1 MPMIAVIPKN
11 SIYYILYLVAPT
23 RRKSM
28 AVKDI
33 MDALRSESLEDIGLK
48 ENLAQLV
55 KDIKL
60 VGSELDV
67 LLYLPKSGLESV
79 LRSKVESA
87 LSDIPDVEKVNV
99 KFASAPPQQAQ
110 PQGTP
115 QMPAGQPAF
124 TKRKVPG
131 VKHLI
136 AVGSG
141 KGGVGKST
149 VSVNLALALAKLG
162 YKVGLLDADI
172 YGPSVPTLLGLKG
185 ERATVNERNKI
196 LPVEKFGI
204 KVLSIGFMLPS
215 EDTPVIWRGPMLMKA
230 LTQFLFDVEWGELDY
245 LILDL
250 PPGTGDVQLTL
261 AQNVAISGAVVVT
274 TPQDVALADVKKA
287 TSMFK
292 EVQIPVLG
300 VVENMAYFVCP
311 ETQNKYYIFGKGKT
325 AAFASSYGLKILG
338 SIPIDPEVAEK
349 SDEGEP
355 VVVSNPD
362 SEVGRA
368 FFGIAK
374 IVAQEL
380 G

>member
-1 MPMIAVIPKN
+1 
-11 SIYYILYLVAPT
+11 
-23 RRKSM
+23 M

-33 MDALRSESLEDIGLK
+33 MDALRGESLEDLGLK

-60 VGSELDV
+60 IGQELDV
-67 LLYLPKSGLESV
+67 LLYLPKPGLEDV
-79 LRSKVESA
+79 LRAKVEQA
-87 LSDIPDVEKVNV
+87 LSEVPDVKRLNV
-99 KFASAPPQQAQ
+99 RFAQAPPQQK
-110 PQGTP
+110 PQIP
-115 QMPAGQPAF
+115 VGQPAF

-131 VKHLI
+131 IKHLV

-149 VSVNLALALAKLG
+149 VAANLALALAKIG
-162 YKVGLLDADI
+162 YRVGLLDADI
-172 YGPSVPTLLGLKG
+172 YGPSIPTLLGLKG

-196 LPVEKFGI
+196 VPVEKFGI

-230 LTQFLFDVEWGELDY
+230 LTQFLFDVEWGELDF

-261 AQNVAISGAVVVT
+261 AQNVEMSGAVVVT

-287 TSMFK
+287 TSMFR

-300 VVENMAYFVCP
+300 VIENMAYFICP
-311 ETQNKYYIFGKGKT
+311 SDRKKYYIFGKGRV
-325 AAFASSYGLKILG
+325 AEFASAYGLKILG
-338 SIPIDPEVAEK
+338 SIPIDPEVSER
-349 SDEGEP
+349 SDKGEP
-355 VVVSNPD
+355 IVVGSPD
-362 SEVGRA
+362 SEVARA
-368 FFGIAK
+368 FVGIAK
-374 IVAQEL
+374 VLAQEL

>member
-1 MPMIAVIPKN
+1 
-11 SIYYILYLVAPT
+11 
-23 RRKSM
+23 M

-33 MDALRSESLEDIGLK
+33 MDALRSETLQDLGLS

-60 VGSELDV
+60 IGTELDV
-67 LLYLPKSGLESV
+67 LLYLPKAGLEDV
-79 LRSKVESA
+79 LRAKVEKA
-87 LSDIPDVEKVNV
+87 VAGLPDVDRVKVR
-99 KFASAPPQQAQ
+99 FAQGSPQQSK
-110 PQGTP
+110 PQQGP
-115 QMPAGQPAF
+115 QIPVGQPAF
-124 TKRKVPG
+124 AKRKVPG
-131 VKHLI
+131 VRHLI

-149 VSVNLALALAKLG
+149 VSANLALALSKLG

-172 YGPSVPTLLGLKG
+172 YGPSIPTLLGLKG

-196 LPVEKFGI
+196 VPVEKFGI

-261 AQNVAISGAVVVT
+261 AQNVDISGAIVVT

-300 VVENMAYFVCP
+300 VIENMAYFVCP
-311 ETQNKYYIFGKGKT
+311 ETGNRYYIFGKGKT
-325 AAFASSYGLKILG
+325 AEFASAYGLKILG
-338 SIPIDPEVAEK
+338 SIPIDPVVAEK

-355 VVVSNPD
+355 VVVSAPE
-362 SEVGRA
+362 SEVSKA
-368 FFGIAK
+368 FIGIAK
-374 IVAQEL
+374 LVAQEL
-380 G
+380 S

>member
-1 MPMIAVIPKN
+1 
-11 SIYYILYLVAPT
+11 
-23 RRKSM
+23 M

-33 MDALRSESLEDIGLK
+33 MDALRDKNLEDLGLK

-60 VGSELDV
+60 IGGELDV
-67 LLYLPKSGLESV
+67 VLYLPKAGLEDV
-79 LRSKVESA
+79 LRARVVEA
-87 LSDIPDVEKVNV
+87 VSDIPDVEKVSV
-99 KFASAPPQQAQ
+99 RFAQSPPRQE
-110 PQGTP
+110 P

-149 VSVNLALALAKLG
+149 VSANLALALARLG
-162 YKVGLLDADI
+162 YRVGLLDADI
-172 YGPSVPTLLGLKG
+172 YGPSIPTLLGLKG

-196 LPVEKFGI
+196 VPIEKFGI

-230 LTQFLFDVEWGELDY
+230 LTQFLFDVDWEELDY

-261 AQNVAISGAVVVT
+261 AQNVDISGAVVVT

-300 VVENMAYFVCP
+300 VIENMAYFVCP
-311 ETQNKYYIFGKGKT
+311 ESGKRYYIFGKGKT
-325 AAFASSYGLKILG
+325 AEFASAYGLKILG
-338 SIPIDPEVAEK
+338 SIPIDPEVAER
-349 SDEGEP
+349 SDRGEP
-355 VVVSNPD
+355 IVIGSPE
-362 SEVGRA
+362 SEVAKA
-368 FFGIAK
+368 FFGIAR
-374 IVAQEL
+374 IITQEL
-380 G
+380 N

>member
-1 MPMIAVIPKN
+1 MIAVILKN
-11 SIYYILYLVAPT
+11 SIYYILYLEALST
-23 RRKSM
+23 KGGNSM

-33 MDALRSESLEDIGLK
+33 MDALKGESLEDLGLK

-60 VGSELDV
+60 IGQELDV
-67 LLYLPKSGLESV
+67 LLYLPKPGLEEA

-87 LSDIPDVEKVNV
+87 LSDLPDVKKISVR
-99 KFASAPPQQAQ
+99 FAQSQPEQKPQV
-110 PQGTP
+110 PV
-115 QMPAGQPAF
+115 GQPAF
-124 TKRKVPG
+124 AKRKVPG
-131 VKHLI
+131 IKHLV

-149 VSVNLALALAKLG
+149 VAANLALALAKLG
-162 YKVGLLDADI
+162 YRVGLLDADI

-196 LPVEKFGI
+196 VPVEKFGI

-230 LTQFLFDVEWGELDY
+230 LTQFLFDVEWGELDF
-245 LILDL
+245 LVLDL

-261 AQNVAISGAVVVT
+261 AQNVEMSGAVVVT

-287 TSMFK
+287 TSMFR

-300 VVENMAYFVCP
+300 VIENMAYFICP
-311 ETQNKYYIFGKGKT
+311 NDGQKYYIFGKGRV
-325 AAFASSYGLKILG
+325 AEFASAYGLKILG
-338 SIPIDPEVAEK
+338 SIPIDPEVSER
-349 SDEGEP
+349 SDKGEP
-355 VVVSNPD
+355 IVIGSPD
-362 SEVGRA
+362 SEVAKA
-368 FFGIAK
+368 FMGIAK
-374 IVAQEL
+374 VLAQEL

>member
-1 MPMIAVIPKN
+1 
-11 SIYYILYLVAPT
+11 
-23 RRKSM
+23 M
-28 AVKDI
+28 AVKDV
-33 MDALRSESLEDIGLK
+33 MDALRGESLQDLGIN

-60 VGSELDV
+60 IGDELDV
-67 LLYLPKSGLESV
+67 LLYLPKAGLEDV
-79 LRSKVESA
+79 LRAKVEKA
-87 LSDIPDVEKVNV
+87 VADLPDVGRVNV
-99 KFASAPPQQAQ
+99 RFAE
-110 PQGTP
+110 GTP
-115 QMPAGQPAF
+115 QQKPPEIPLGQPAF
-124 TKRKVPG
+124 TKRPVEG
-131 VKHLI
+131 VRHLI
-136 AVGSG
+136 TVGSG

-149 VSVNLALALAKLG
+149 VSANLALALAKLG

-311 ETQNKYYIFGKGKT
+311 ESGKKYYIFGKGKT
-325 AAFASSYGLKILG
+325 AGFASSYGLKILG

-374 IVAQEL
+374 LIAQEL

>member
-1 MPMIAVIPKN
+1 MTAVILKI
-11 SIYYILYLVAPT
+11 SIYYILYLEAPT

-33 MDALRSESLEDIGLK
+33 MDALRGESLEDLGLK

-60 VGSELDV
+60 IGSELDV
-67 LLYLPKSGLESV
+67 LLYLPKTGLEDV
-79 LRSKVESA
+79 LRAKVEKA
-87 LSDIPDVEKVNV
+87 LSDIPDVQRVSV
-99 KFASAPPQQAQ
+99 KFASAPPQQTQ
-110 PQGTP
+110 PQQAP
-115 QMPAGQPAF
+115 QMPMGQPAF
-124 TKRKVPG
+124 TKRSVPG
-131 VKHLI
+131 VRHLI

-149 VSVNLALALAKLG
+149 VAANLALALAKLG
-162 YKVGLLDADI
+162 YRVGLLDADI

-185 ERATVNERNKI
+185 ERATVNERNRI
-196 LPVEKFGI
+196 VPVEKFGI

-215 EDTPVIWRGPMLMKA
+215 EETPVIWRGPMLMKA

-261 AQNVAISGAVVVT
+261 AQNVNISGAIVVT

-300 VVENMAYFVCP
+300 VIENMAYFICP
-311 ETQNKYYIFGKGKT
+311 SDKKKYYIFGKGKT
-325 AAFASSYGLKILG
+325 AEFASAYGLKILG

-362 SEVGRA
+362 SEVARA
-368 FFGIAK
+368 FYGIAR
-374 IVAQEL
+374 IIAQEL
-380 G
+380 S

>member
-1 MPMIAVIPKN
+1 
-11 SIYYILYLVAPT
+11 
-23 RRKSM
+23 M

-33 MDALRSESLEDIGLK
+33 MDALRSENLQDLGLN

-60 VGSELDV
+60 IGTELDL
-67 LLYLPKSGLESV
+67 LLYLPRNGLEGV
-79 LRSKVESA
+79 LKERVEKA
-87 LSDIPDVEKVNV
+87 VTGLPDVDRVKVR
-99 KFASAPPQQAQ
+99 FAQSAPQQQKPAQ
-110 PQGTP
+110 TQVPV
-115 QMPAGQPAF
+115 GQPAF

-131 VKHLI
+131 IKHI
-136 AVGSG
+136 VTVGSG

-149 VSVNLALALAKLG
+149 VAANLALALSKLG
-162 YKVGLLDADI
+162 YRVGLLDADI
-172 YGPSVPTLLGLKG
+172 YGPSVPTLMGLKG

-196 LPVEKFGI
+196 VPVEKFGI

-261 AQNVAISGAVVVT
+261 AQNVDISGAVVVT

-300 VVENMAYFVCP
+300 VIENMAYFVCP
-311 ETQNKYYIFGKGKT
+311 ETGNRYYIFGKGKT
-325 AAFASSYGLKILG
+325 AEFASAYGLKILG
-338 SIPIDPEVAEK
+338 SIPIDPLVAEK

-355 VVVSNPD
+355 VVISFPD
-362 SEVGRA
+362 SEVSKA
-368 FFGIAK
+368 FLGIAK

-380 G
+380 N

>member
-1 MPMIAVIPKN
+1 
-11 SIYYILYLVAPT
+11 
-23 RRKSM
+23 M

-33 MDALRSESLEDIGLK
+33 MDALRNESLKDLGLE

-60 VGSELDV
+60 IGKELDV
-67 LLYLPKSGLESV
+67 LLYLPKAGLEDV
-79 LRSKVESA
+79 LRARIQSTLA
-87 LSDIPDVEKVNV
+87 DMPDVEKVNV
-99 KFASAPPQQAQ
+99 RFAEAPPQQRS
-110 PQGTP
+110 
-115 QMPAGQPAF
+115 QMPMGQPAF

-136 AVGSG
+136 AIGSG

-149 VSVNLALALAKLG
+149 VAVNLALALAKLG

-185 ERATVNERNKI
+185 ERATVNERNRI
-196 LPVEKFGI
+196 VPIEKFGI

-261 AQNVAISGAVVVT
+261 AQNVDMSGAIVVT

-287 TSMFK
+287 TSMFR

-300 VVENMAYFVCP
+300 VIENMAYFICP
-311 ETQNKYYIFGKGKT
+311 ESGKKYYIFGRGRT
-325 AAFASSYGLKILG
+325 AEFASAYNLKILG
-338 SIPIDPEVAEK
+338 SIPIDPEVAER
-349 SDEGEP
+349 SDRGEP
-355 VVVSNPD
+355 VVVGNPD
-362 SEVGRA
+362 SEVSKA
-368 FFGIAK
+368 FIGIAK
-374 IVAQEL
+374 LVAQEL

>member
-1 MPMIAVIPKN
+1 
-11 SIYYILYLVAPT
+11 
-23 RRKSM
+23 M
-28 AVKDI
+28 AVKDV
-33 MDALRSESLEDIGLK
+33 MDALRNESLKDLGLE

-60 VGSELDV
+60 IGKELDV
-67 LLYLPKSGLESV
+67 LLYLPKAGLEDV
-79 LRSKVESA
+79 LKAKVQEA
-87 LSDIPDVEKVNV
+87 VADVPDVEKVNV
-99 KFASAPPQQAQ
+99 RFAEAPPQQR
-110 PQGTP
+110 P
-115 QMPAGQPAF
+115 QMPVGQPAF

-149 VSVNLALALAKLG
+149 VAVNLALALSKLG
-162 YKVGLLDADI
+162 YRVGLLDADI

-185 ERATVNERNKI
+185 TRVTVNERNRI
-196 LPVEKFGI
+196 VPVEKFGI

-261 AQNVAISGAVVVT
+261 AQNVEMSGAIVVT

-287 TSMFK
+287 TSMFR
-292 EVQIPVLG
+292 EVQIPVIG
-300 VVENMAYFVCP
+300 VIENMAYFICP
-311 ETQNKYYIFGKGKT
+311 ESGKKYYIFGKGKT
-325 AAFASSYGLKILG
+325 AEFASAYNLKILG
-338 SIPIDPEVAEK
+338 SIPIDPEVAER
-349 SDEGEP
+349 SDKGEP
-355 VVVSNPD
+355 VVISNPD
-362 SEVGRA
+362 SEVSKA
-368 FFGIAK
+368 FIGIAK
-374 IVAQEL
+374 LVAQEL
-380 G
+380 E

>member
-1 MPMIAVIPKN
+1 MRVYFTIFLLR
-11 SIYYILYLVAPT
+11 SLLV
-23 RRKSM
+23 KEELM

-33 MDALRSESLEDIGLK
+33 MESLRGESLEDLGIK

-60 VGSELDV
+60 IGEELSL
-67 LLYLPKSGLESV
+67 LLYLPRPGMEDA
-79 LRSKVESA
+79 LRRKVEEALSKV
-87 LSDIPDVEKVNV
+87 PDVRRVSV
-99 KFASAPPQQAQ
+99 KFAQTPPEHR
-110 PQGTP
+110 PQVP
-115 QMPAGQPAF
+115 SGQPAF
-124 TKRKVPG
+124 TKRNVPG
-131 VKHLI
+131 VKHLL

-149 VSVNLALALAKLG
+149 VAVNLALALARLG

-172 YGPSVPTLLGLKG
+172 YGPSIPTLLGLKG
-185 ERATVNERNKI
+185 ERAAINERNKI
-196 LPVEKFGI
+196 VPAEKFGI

-230 LTQFLFDVEWGELDY
+230 LTQFLFDVEWGDLDF
-245 LILDL
+245 LVLDL

-261 AQNVAISGAVVVT
+261 AQNVLMSGAIVVT
-274 TPQDVALADVKKA
+274 TPQDVALADVRKA

-311 ETQNKYYIFGKGKT
+311 SDGKRYYIFGKGKVLE
-325 AAFASSYGLKILG
+325 FASAYGLKILG
-338 SIPIDPEVAEK
+338 SIPIDPEVSER
-349 SDEGEP
+349 SDRGEP
-355 VVVSNPD
+355 IVVGSPD
-362 SEVGRA
+362 SEVAKA
-368 FFGIAK
+368 FLGIAK
-374 IVAQEL
+374 ILIQEL